1 MPELN
6 KANRR
11 VCDVYI
17 TTLKT
22 GKPFL
27 YLETANTTTQ
37 SLSGDSVYALARG
50 ERAIAWDE
58 PAEGTMTIEAQV
70 LPFKVYA
77 LMSDGVIRN
86 DAEFPVHETI
96 ACTEAG
102 KLTLANEPNGGV
114 AFVFA
119 KGEFG
124 NGDGIVGT
132 VADSAFTATTP
143 ADIKVGDEYEVG
155 YIVKKTTGVNRIS
168 FGSKFEVQD
177 YIVVMSTLEKDEQ
190 GVQTPYIMK
199 AYKAKPQRNFEMSQ
213 ASTGDP
219 ASITLTFDLLRDK
232 DGNFFDMIEDTE
244 NAE

>member
-77 LMSDGVIRN
+77 LMSDGVIHN

-96 ACTEAG
+96 TCTEAG
-102 KLTLANEPNGGV
+102 KLTLANEPSGT
-114 AFVFA
+114 AYVFA
-119 KGEFG
+119 KGSFG
-124 NGDGIVGT
+124 DGDGIVGT
-132 VADSAFTATTP
+132 VASGVFTAT
-143 ADIKVGDEYEVG
+143 AAGDIVANNEYEVG
-155 YIVKKTTGVNRIS
+155 YIVKKTSGVNRIS
-168 FGSKFEVQD
+168 FGSKYEVQD
-177 YIVVMSTLEKDEQ
+177 YTVVMSTLEKDET